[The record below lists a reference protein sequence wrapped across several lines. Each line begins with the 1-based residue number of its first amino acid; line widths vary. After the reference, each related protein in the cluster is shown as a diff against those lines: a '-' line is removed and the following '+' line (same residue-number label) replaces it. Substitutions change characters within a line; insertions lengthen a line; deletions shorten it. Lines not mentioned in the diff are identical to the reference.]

1 MIEYPV
7 NVSALLDAGF
17 EEHGHLLH
25 TTRDAVVEP
34 FTQLVEIC
42 LTAVSRR
49 NKIILFGNGGSAS
62 DAQHIAAE
70 LVGRFVSDRQPVP
83 AVSLTT
89 DTSALTAISNDYGFD
104 YVFERQLLGLGQ
116 TGDVA
121 IGLSTSGNS
130 QNVIQALRTAKS
142 MGITSAG
149 FTGSNGGA
157 MKEIASPLLI
167 VPSAETPRIQEM
179 HIILG
184 HLMCAAIEQGLG
196 LV

>member
-1 MIEYPV
+1 M

-17 EEHGHLLH
+17 EEHGTLLH
-25 TTRDAVVEP
+25 ATRDAVVEP
-34 FTQLVEIC
+34 FTQLIKIC
-42 LTAVSRR
+42 VAAVSKG

-70 LVGRFVSDRQPVP
+70 LVGRFVMDRQPVP
-83 AVSLTT
+83 AIALTA

-116 TGDVA
+116 AGDVA
-121 IGLSTSGNS
+121 IGLSTSGHS
-130 QNVIQALRTAKS
+130 QNVIKALWTAKS
-142 MGITSAG
+142 MGITSVG
-149 FTGSNGGA
+149 FSGRNGGA
-157 MKEIASPLLI
+157 MKAIANPLLI
-167 VPSAETPRIQEM
+167 VPSDETPRIQEM

-184 HLMCAAIEQGLG
+184 HLMCAAIEQCLG